1 MAFTVEQIRAKAIKD
16 IEIVGFDADEPI
28 VLKLKTLSLLGLV
41 SSGKIPNILL
51 GTAMEMFEGK
61 ASKKSKE
68 EDSNDEMGNMSKLID
83 IICENAMVEPLY
95 SEISDI
101 ITDPQKMEIFY
112 YTQGGVKSLES
123 FREQQANNVAINNS
137 GAVKSKTE

>member
-1 MAFTVEQIRAKAIKD
+1 MAFTVAQIRAKAIKD